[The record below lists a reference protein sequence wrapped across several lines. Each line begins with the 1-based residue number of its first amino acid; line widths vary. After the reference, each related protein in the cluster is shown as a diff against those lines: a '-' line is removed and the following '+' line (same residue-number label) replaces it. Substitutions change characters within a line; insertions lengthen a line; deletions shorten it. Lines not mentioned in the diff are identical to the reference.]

1 MNGVHINKY
10 IRKWLTQ
17 SQDVTDIVPAT
28 SIVPLVAAP
37 TSQPFITFQHGPVEP
52 DYTKDGV
59 VIDRVQVMIV
69 CCSNDYE
76 QSIDIAAAVRDTLE
90 YQSYTD
96 EDIYIPIIQI
106 EEITEDVVNDTYVQ
120 QILISF
126 EIQNKRN

>member
-1 MNGVHINKY
+1 
-10 IRKWLTQ
+10 
-17 SQDVTDIVPAT
+17 
-28 SIVPLVAAP
+28 
-37 TSQPFITFQHGPVEP
+37 
-52 DYTKDGV
+52 
-59 VIDRVQVMIV
+59 MIV